1 MGSRLTHRW
10 GIGMVLAVILSLS
23 ACTIPGLNN
32 VTSTTQQPTVVAPIA
47 TSAPVATS
55 APATVATQPAS
66 DPQATSAAAA
76 GEVAQRATPT
86 ALPEATLQGLDA
98 EELIVANVFERV
110 GPSVVRIQSQG
121 LGSGW
126 LFDREGR
133 YIVTNNH
140 VIEGSQE
147 VAVFFTGLFSTR
159 GVVVGTDPDSDIAV
173 IQVDELPPNVQAV
186 EVGDSSE
193 LRVGQRTI
201 AIGNP
206 LGQDRTVTTGIVS
219 ALGRTIQEGSQFAIG
234 GAIQTDAAINP
245 GNSGGPLLDS
255 RGRVIG
261 MNTAILSP
269 AANPQ
274 TGAGQSSGVGFA
286 VPVNLVKKIVPEL
299 IAKGSYAH
307 PYLGIQMSSPITTL
321 QAEQEQLPAAG
332 VPIAPAPD
340 GPVAQAGL
348 SDQAILTAINGREMT
363 SSADVISYLELE
375 TSPGDTITMSIVTL
389 DGERTELQVQLGAR
403 PRSEQQ

>member
-1 MGSRLTHRW
+1 MYTRLIGSWPVAGAL
-10 GIGMVLAVILSLS
+10 VLALGLG
-23 ACTIPGLNN
+23 ACTIPGLDNATN
-32 VTSTTQQPTVVAPIA
+32 TAQEQISATALA
-47 TSAPVATS
+47 TSAPPTAV
-55 APATVATQPAS
+55 VQPVS
-66 DPQATSAAAA
+66 DSQATSTAPSQ
-76 GEVAQRATPT
+76 VAQQATPT
-86 ALPEATLQGLDA
+86 ALPAATLQGLDD

-133 YIVTNNH
+133 YIITNNH
-140 VIEGSQE
+140 VIEGSRE

-173 IQVDELPPNVQAV
+173 IQVDAIPDDVQAV
-186 EVGDSSE
+186 ELGDSSE

-219 ALGRTIQEGSQFAIG
+219 ALGRTIQEGARFAIG

-255 RGRVIG
+255 QGRVIG

-286 VPVNLVKKIVPEL
+286 VPVDLVKKVAPEL
-299 IAKGSYAH
+299 IANGSYDH
-307 PYLGIQMSSPITTL
+307 PYLGVQMGAPITTL
-321 QAEQEQLPAAG
+321 QAEQQQLPAAG
-332 VPIAPAPD
+332 VPIEPAPD
-340 GPVAQAGL
+340 GPLAQAGL
-348 SDQAILTAINGREMT
+348 REQAILIAVDGQEMT

-375 TSPGDTITMSIVTL
+375 TSPGDTVTLSIVTL
-389 DGERTELQVQLGAR
+389 DGQRSELQVQLGAR